1 MDTAGYVSLLEH
13 DSLQWASSREIQ
25 KPGVNTA
32 LVINVSARKY
42 SNIVPV
48 EKIFCANRTARWLT
62 ARSWLISILDGM
74 HLW

>member
-1 MDTAGYVSLLEH
+1 MDTVEYFSLFEN
-13 DSLQWASSREIQ
+13 DSPQWASSREIQ

-32 LVINVSARKY
+32 LVINMSARKY
-42 SNIVPV
+42 SDIFPF

-62 ARSWLISILDGM
+62 TRSWLISILDGV